1 MKTIFSKSVLACSVA
16 AACLFASSAQ
26 ANAVFPDFNVVA
38 PYSFAANPG
47 ATVGFTADKMI
58 GGYTEVITFNP
69 GGTFD
74 VSLRW
79 TASSF
84 YSNDGDTQLN
94 AVQTGLGF
102 FYGLYASYT
111 ASGTVGVDAGGNTI
125 FTFTPGTGSLDL
137 FLDRANNTTVAA
149 GGTPT
154 SGTGAFNLN
163 STTDDVLLASGDPL
177 YGAGTLTTSLPTC
190 ATPSAPGTGGINCG
204 SFGSTTS
211 FALNA
216 AGSQFFVA
224 PNPFYN
230 LSFQSGQLNS
240 FTPTGTQ
247 VINGSVDIV
256 FANAVPEPASAAL
269 LGLGLLGLGLARRR
283 KQA

>member
-26 ANAVFPDFNVVA
+26 ANAVFPDFGVVA
-38 PYSFAANPG
+38 PYSPGAAPG
-47 ATVGFTADKMI
+47 ATVAFTADKMI
-58 GGYTEVITFNP
+58 GGYTEVITFNA

-79 TASSF
+79 TAGNF
-84 YSNDGDTQLN
+84 YKDNGDTQLSS
-94 AVQTGLGF
+94 VQTGLGF
-102 FYGLYASYT
+102 FYGMYASYT

-137 FLDRANNTTVAA
+137 FLDRANDTTVAA

-154 SGTGAFNLN
+154 SGTGAFLLN
-163 STTDDVLLASGDPL
+163 ASSDDILLASGDPL

-190 ATPSAPGTGGINCG
+190 AAPSSNSGGINCG